1 MLKISDEIF
10 KSLDLR
16 LQDKV
21 NALGIT
27 YVGIEYDLLIY
38 CGYRSLEEQNKLFC
52 SSRRVD
58 QIQLKVDSLR
68 AQKYPKL
75 AQQLLMVANKILDDY
90 DSRKQQ
96 RPLVKAVTNAAG
108 GESYHNYGLAFDAV
122 PVLYGKALWDDQ
134 KKYKEYGSYVS
145 LLGLEWAGL
154 WVSFKEYPHAQLKG
168 LALSNLMI
176 KLEGSL

>member
-38 CGYRSLEEQNKLFC
+38 CGYRSIEEQNKLFC

-75 AQQLLMVANKILDDY
+75 AQQLLVVANSILDNY
-90 DSRKQQ
+90 ALRKVQ
-96 RPLVKAVTNAAG
+96 RPLIKAVTNAAG
-108 GESYHNYGLAFDAV
+108 GESYHNYGLAIDAV
-122 PVLYGKALWDDQ
+122 PVLYGKALCDDQ
-134 KKYKEYGSYVS
+134 KKYQEYGSYVS
-145 LLGLEWAGL
+145 LLGLEWAGS
-154 WVSFKEYPHAQLKG
+154 WSSFREYPHAQIAG
-168 LALSNLMI
+168 LLIDNLM
-176 KLEGSL
+176 KVLEDSL